1 LALRLPLLRL
11 PTLPGHTHR
20 QALHTA
26 LPLPLTL
33 PLSGWLTRLSRLSW
47 WPTQLRLLLPVRIQH
62 GCRLPFTRGPLLLLR
77 HHHAE
82 LLGRRWRAGRRK
94 ALVAEC
100 LLHLLELL
108 LHGGVGRLVGAKVGI
123 LVHVAL
129 IWVGLGVRIAHAG
142 HVAHHAHHTLH
153 PLHSLHPLHPLH
165 ALSSL
170 TLHARHALHMRHPSH
185 PALRLRLP
193 LPLPLTLLP
202 GGLLCRYH
210 LRKLRII
217 LQHLHHARSACS
229 TSTATS
235 ALPLPLLLLL
245 LLLLHERRELLIIQR
260 MRELRAGEGRS
271 RRAIMLLL
279 RLVGWLGHEH

>member
-1 LALRLPLLRL
+1 
-11 PTLPGHTHR
+11 
-20 QALHTA
+20 
-26 LPLPLTL
+26 
-33 PLSGWLTRLSRLSW
+33 
-47 WPTQLRLLLPVRIQH
+47 
-62 GCRLPFTRGPLLLLR
+62 
-77 HHHAE
+77 
-82 LLGRRWRAGRRK
+82 
-94 ALVAEC
+94 
-100 LLHLLELL
+100 
-108 LHGGVGRLVGAKVGI
+108 
-123 LVHVAL
+123 
-129 IWVGLGVRIAHAG
+129 
-142 HVAHHAHHTLH
+142 
-153 PLHSLHPLHPLH
+153 
-165 ALSSL
+165 
-170 TLHARHALHMRHPSH
+170 MRHPSH